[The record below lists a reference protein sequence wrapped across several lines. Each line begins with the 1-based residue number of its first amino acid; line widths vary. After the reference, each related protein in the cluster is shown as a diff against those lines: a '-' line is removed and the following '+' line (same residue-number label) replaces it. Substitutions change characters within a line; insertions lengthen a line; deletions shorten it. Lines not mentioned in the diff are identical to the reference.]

1 LEERLCI
8 VSNHR
13 HFDLEPGEKF
23 VERDNIATPWLLPG
37 APEYITNPIVGPAWT
52 FIDGDLL
59 LYEYIYCGDSAEE
72 QLQPASD
79 FTHDLHAMLIA
90 HNLVGRLGKLR

>member
-1 LEERLCI
+1 L
-8 VSNHR
+8 NHR
-13 HFDLEPGEKF
+13 HFDLEPGEKLF
-23 VERDNIATPWLLPG
+23 ERENIATPWLLDG
-37 APEYITNPIVGPAWT
+37 ALEYFTIPFIGPTWT

-72 QLQPASD
+72 QLQPPFD
-79 FTHDLHAMLIA
+79 FTHELHAMLIA